1 MTFLIDRSNLLHT
14 LTLLLILYSA
24 VDLSTMVS
32 LTCTDDPYEYR
43 PRVGVADATNT
54 PITSRVSSKNLAF
67 ANSLRKEQPK
77 EHTQH
82 LVLIGGGHAHVQVI
96 KALNAASRP
105 SHLRVTLVDA
115 VKSASYSGLIPGCV
129 AGYYTPEQTLLHLEP
144 LAAWASI
151 DFIHDKVT
159 DIDLDNKRIYLESST
174 ETLSFDAVSVDIG
187 STSRDLYTIPG
198 AAAYTIPTRPIHKLI
213 ERLEEARQEV
223 NNADADAD
231 DDQQISPELVVIGG
245 GAAGI
250 ELSLSVT
257 SRWKKT
263 LSCDM
268 KCTLLLDAGTQLL
281 PQARV

>member
-1 MTFLIDRSNLLHT
+1 MT
-14 LTLLLILYSA
+14 
-24 VDLSTMVS
+24 
-32 LTCTDDPYEYR
+32 
-43 PRVGVADATNT
+43 
-54 PITSRVSSKNLAF
+54 
-67 ANSLRKEQPK
+67 
-77 EHTQH
+77 
-82 LVLIGGGHAHVQVI
+82 
-96 KALNAASRP
+96 
-105 SHLRVTLVDA
+105 SH
-115 VKSASYSGLIPGCV
+115 
-129 AGYYTPEQTLLHLEP
+129 
-144 LAAWASI
+144 
-151 DFIHDKVT
+151 
-159 DIDLDNKRIYLESST
+159 
-174 ETLSFDAVSVDIG
+174 
-187 STSRDLYTIPG
+187 DLYTIPG

-223 NNADADAD
+223 NNANADAD